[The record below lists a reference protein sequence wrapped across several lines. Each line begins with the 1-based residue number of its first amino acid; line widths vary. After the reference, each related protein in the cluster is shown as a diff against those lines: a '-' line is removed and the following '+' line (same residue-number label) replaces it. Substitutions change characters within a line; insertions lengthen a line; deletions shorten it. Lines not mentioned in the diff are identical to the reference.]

1 MDSSEMSYPPSAVW
15 TAVNNEAFE
24 MKCLSSLYLMLG
36 FILTSSQGNGQD
48 TAAVLTEA
56 REHGRV
62 ASRFLK
68 DATAASMPDSVV
80 PEANVE
86 VFHRSIGPTL
96 IRSCLACHGPDK
108 SEGRL
113 RIDQLNPDLLN
124 GPDAEKWQEVFD
136 AISKSE
142 MPPDDASDSALAD
155 DERRRIVD
163 WLSEELNA
171 ASRVRRSSMEHS
183 SFRRMTNYEYNYALQ
198 DLLGLTYSLPNKL
211 PTETV
216 SNEGFRNSSDL
227 LQMSAMQFEIC
238 REFGLNALRRVT
250 VVGDRPQPVEYVV
263 SMKEEFEKAS
273 SAKDARTFEP
283 GSEKERQF
291 RNQPH
296 LLNRDSAHGVVFA
309 GAKTLPRTDPGSA
322 ETARKDN
329 DASPSV
335 VLALPASRELKLDL
349 DRFLPDDGVMRVR
362 IRAGRSTMNPNEFAS
377 LRLIFSAH
385 TSNDANFSQV
395 ISEQDV
401 PVTASAAEPQV
412 IEFDIPLSD
421 IQRNPFRKLETTFP
435 RRDEFLHIQNVSNA
449 HGGEQPLQVLIE
461 SIEIT
466 APFYESWPPKTHTDI
481 FFASDHRAN
490 EDVYGREV
498 LGRFLTRVWRRPVG
512 KEDIDPFMEL
522 FARYRPGFSTF
533 EETMIEVLATTL
545 ATPEFL
551 YLTQRTTAG
560 DSGSSERISDLE
572 FASRL
577 AMFLWSSVPD
587 EELLTLAEQ
596 GTLREPEVLAAQI
609 DRMLADAR
617 SSRLSKH
624 FVEQWLVLDRM
635 DSVTHLTDATL
646 KDAMLEEP
654 VAFFD
659 HVRRRNLSVVD
670 FIHSD
675 YVVIN
680 ERLAS
685 HYHVPEVF
693 GPQFRAVPISPELN
707 RGGILTCAAI
717 MAINSDGKDSH
728 PLKRGVWMLKRILDD
743 PPPPPPP
750 NVPTVDLTDPEILK
764 MTLKERIVNHRN
776 KPACLSCHSRIDPWG
791 IAFENYDALGAYRT
805 QIGGQP
811 VDAAAE
817 LFNGQPLTGIDGL
830 KEYLLADR
838 QDQFVRAMVQKLTS
852 YALGRPMSFGDSA
865 EIDSLTAS
873 IRQKG
878 DGLDDLIHLI
888 VQSDLFNSR

>member
-1 MDSSEMSYPPSAVW
+1 MKSCANLCLLIGLLYCVSAVNDQEPPI
-15 TAVNNEAFE
+15 T
-24 MKCLSSLYLMLG
+24 LS
-36 FILTSSQGNGQD
+36 
-48 TAAVLTEA
+48 VA
-56 REHGRV
+56 REHGRA

-68 DATAASMPDSVV
+68 DATATAV
-80 PEANVE
+80 PVSAVPKANVE
-86 VFHRSIGPTL
+86 VFHQSIGPTL
-96 IRSCLACHGPDK
+96 IRSCLVCHGPDK

-142 MPPDDASDSALAD
+142 MPPDDAPDSALAD

-171 ASRVRRSSMEHS
+171 ASRVRRNSMEHS

-216 SNEGFRNSSDL
+216 SNDGFRNSSEL

-238 REFGLNALRRVT
+238 REIGLNALRRVT
-250 VVGDRPQPVEYVV
+250 VVSDRPQPVQYVL

-273 SAKDARTFEP
+273 SSNDARTFER

-296 LLNRDSAHGVVFA
+296 LLIRDSGHGVVFA
-309 GAKTLPRTDPGSA
+309 GGKTLPRTDPGSA
-322 ETARKDN
+322 ESARKDN
-329 DASPSV
+329 DAAPSV

-362 IRAGRSTMNPNEFAS
+362 IRAGRSTMNPKESAS

-401 PVTASAAEPQV
+401 PVTASATESQT

-449 HGGEQPLQVLIE
+449 NGGEQPLQVLIE

-466 APFYESWPPKTHTDI
+466 APFYESWPPRTHSNI
-481 FFASDHRAN
+481 FFASDHREN

-498 LGRFLTRVWRRPVG
+498 LGRFLRRIWRRPVG
-512 KEDIDPFMEL
+512 KEDIDPFMSL
-522 FARYRPGFSTF
+522 FAKYRPEFSTF
-533 EETMIEVLATTL
+533 EETMVEVLATTL

-551 YLTQRTTAG
+551 YLTHRTAAENA
-560 DSGSSERISDLE
+560 DSSERISDQE

-596 GTLREPEVLAAQI
+596 GTLRKPEVLRAQVN
-609 DRMLADAR
+609 RMLTDAR
-617 SSRLSKH
+617 SSRMSKH
-624 FVEQWLVLDRM
+624 FVEQWLGLDRM
-635 DSVTHLTDATL
+635 DSVNHLTDVSL
-646 KDAMLEEP
+646 KDAMLAEP

-659 HVRRRNLSVVD
+659 HVRRHNLSVVD

-675 YVVIN
+675 YVVVN
-680 ERLAS
+680 ERMAS
-685 HYHVPEVF
+685 HYQIPEVY
-693 GPQFRAVPISPELN
+693 GPQFRAVPISPSLN

-717 MAINSDGKDSH
+717 MTINSDGKDSH

-750 NVPTVDLTDPEILK
+750 NVPEVDLTDPEILK

-830 KEYLLADR
+830 KQYLLVDR

>member
-1 MDSSEMSYPPSAVW
+1 MKCFANLFLMVGLLYGVSAV
-15 TAVNNEAFE
+15 
-24 MKCLSSLYLMLG
+24 
-36 FILTSSQGNGQD
+36 NGEEPPI
-48 TAAVLTEA
+48 TLNVA
-56 REHGRV
+56 REHGRT
-62 ASRFLK
+62 ASRFLN
-68 DATAASMPDSVV
+68 DATATSVPDSVV
-80 PEANVE
+80 PKANVE
-86 VFHRSIGPTL
+86 VFHHSIGPTL
-96 IRSCLACHGPDK
+96 IRSCLVCHGPEK

-113 RIDQLNPDLLN
+113 RIDQLNPDLVN

-142 MPPDDASDSALAD
+142 MPPDDAVDSALAD

-163 WLSEELNA
+163 WLSEELNT
-171 ASRVRRSSMEHS
+171 ASRVRRSSMQHS
-183 SFRRMTNYEYNYALQ
+183 SFRRMTNYEFNYALQ

-216 SNEGFRNSSDL
+216 SNDGFRNSSEL

-238 REFGLNALRRVT
+238 RGIGLNALRRVT
-250 VVGDRPQPVEYVV
+250 VVGDRPQPVEYVI
-263 SMKEEFEKAS
+263 SMREELEKAS
-273 SAKDARTFEP
+273 SAKEARSFEP

-296 LLNRDSAHGVVFA
+296 LLNRDSSRGVVFA
-309 GAKTLPRTDPGSA
+309 GGKTIPCPDPAAA
-322 ETARKDN
+322 ETARTDN
-329 DASPSV
+329 DASSI

-362 IRAGRSTMNPNEFAS
+362 IRAGRSTMNPKEFAS

-401 PVTASAAEPQV
+401 PVTASATEPQT

-435 RRDEFLHIQNVSNA
+435 RRDEFLHILNVSNA
-449 HGGEQPLQVLIE
+449 HGEQPLQVLIE

-466 APFYESWPPKTHTDI
+466 APFYESWPPKIHTDI

-490 EDVYGREV
+490 EELYGREV
-498 LGRFLTRVWRRPVG
+498 LGRFLRRVWRRPVG

-522 FARYRPGFSTF
+522 FAKYRQEFSTF
-533 EETMIEVLATTL
+533 DEAMIEVLATAL

-551 YLTQRTTAG
+551 YLTQRTTAEG
-560 DSGSSERISDLE
+560 SGSSERISDLE

-587 EELLTLAEQ
+587 EELLTPAEQ
-596 GTLREPEVLAAQI
+596 GTLRKPEVLAVQVN
-609 DRMLADAR
+609 RMLSDDR

-624 FVEQWLVLDRM
+624 FVEQWLGLDRM
-635 DSVTHLTDATL
+635 DSVTHLTDASL
-646 KDAMLEEP
+646 KDAMLAEP

-659 HVRRRNLSVVD
+659 HVRRHNLSVVD
-670 FIHSD
+670 FVHSD

-685 HYHVPEVF
+685 HYQVPEVY
-693 GPQFRAVPISPELN
+693 GPQFRAVQVSPQVN

-717 MAINSDGKDSH
+717 MTINSDGKDSH

-791 IAFENYDALGAYRT
+791 IAFENYDAVGSYRT

-817 LFNGQPLTGIDGL
+817 LFNGQRLTGIDGL

-838 QDQFVRAMVQKLTS
+838 QDQFVRAVVQKLTS

-873 IRQKG
+873 LRQKG
-878 DGLDDLIHLI
+878 DGLNELIHLI